1 MFYLSNFF
9 NWLNFQL
16 SSEFGTLLDILIWLP
31 IIGAFVVMMLF
42 NSDKRSLI
50 ARWVALIFAIVTFL
64 FSILL
69 YMNFN
74 AESDK
79 MQFLQNVNWIPL
91 LNAKY
96 ALGVDGISVLFIIL
110 TSFTTVIII
119 LGAWKTINVKVAQH
133 MTIFLMTCGITNGV
147 FAAMDSLLFYVFW
160 EASLIPMTL
169 AIGIWGGQNRVY
181 AAMKF
186 FLYAFFGS
194 VFMLVAILYLHVKTN
209 SFMIQDFYN
218 LNLPV
223 EVQWMLTLAFW
234 IAFAVKVPM
243 WPVHTWLPDAHTEAP
258 AGGSVVLAALML
270 KMGAYGF
277 IRFSLPMFPEIHMT
291 IDEFLI
297 ILSLIAIVYVGI
309 ASIVQKDAKRLIA
322 YSSISHMGIV
332 TLGIFSVFLI
342 FVKTGH
348 SDSALL
354 GVQGAVFQMIAHA
367 FSSGGLFIGVSFLS
381 ARMKTRMIDEYQ
393 GVAFSMPI
401 FAAFFML
408 FCMANV
414 GLPGTSG
421 FVGEFLV
428 ILGVFKASPLLAL
441 IAGLTL
447 ILAPAYTLWMY
458 KRVIF
463 GKVRNPKIAAM
474 KDISGVEI
482 LVFVLLAIPTI
493 WFGIYPEPILHLSQA
508 ASNGFIQ
515 YLNIH

>member
-1 MFYLSNFF
+1 MLYLTNFYDWLLLELSAAH
-9 NWLNFQL
+9 
-16 SSEFGTLLDILIWLP
+16 GTLLDILIWLP
-31 IIGAFVVMMLF
+31 IVGSFFVMILF
-42 NSDKRSLI
+42 NDDKKALT
-50 ARWVALIFAIVTFL
+50 ARWVALVIAIITFL
-64 FSILL
+64 FSLLL
-69 YMNFN
+69 YANFN
-74 AESDK
+74 ALSDK
-79 MQFLQNVNWIPL
+79 MQFLQVVNWIPII
-91 LNAKY
+91 NAKY
-96 ALGVDGISVLFIIL
+96 ALGVDGISVLFIML

-119 LGAWKTINVKVAQH
+119 LGAWKTIHVKVSQH
-133 MTIFLMTCGITNGV
+133 MSIFLMTCGITNGV
-147 FAAMDSLLFYVFW
+147 FSAMDSLLFYVFW

-194 VFMLVAILYLHVKTN
+194 VFMLIAILYLYSETG

-218 LNLPV
+218 LRLPV
-223 EVQWMLTLAFW
+223 EVQWLLTLSFW

-277 IRFSLPMFPEIHMT
+277 IRFSLPMFPEIHMS

-297 ILSLIAIVYVGI
+297 GLSLIAIVYVGI

-342 FVKTGH
+342 FARTGH
-348 SDSALL
+348 TDSALL

-367 FSSGGLFIGVSFLS
+367 FSSGGLFIGISFLS
-381 ARMKTRMIDEYQ
+381 ARMKTRMIDDYQ

-408 FCMANV
+408 FCLANV

-441 IAGLTL
+441 LAGLTL

-463 GKVRNPKIAAM
+463 GKVKNEKIQAL

-515 YLNIH
+515 YLNIQ

>member
-1 MFYLSNFF
+1 MSELF
-9 NWLNFQL
+9 
-16 SSEFGTLLDILIWLP
+16 SSQYGTLLNILIWFP
-31 IIGAFVVMMLF
+31 IFGSFVVMLLF
-42 NSDKRSLI
+42 NQDKHASK
-50 ARWVALIFAIVTFL
+50 ARWVALGFAVIT
-64 FSILL
+64 LL
-69 YMNFN
+69 LCIPFYLHFN
-74 AESDK
+74 ADSDK
-79 MQFLQNVNWIPL
+79 MQYLQSLNWIPL
-91 LNAKY
+91 INAKY
-96 ALGVDGISVLFIIL
+96 AIGVDGISVLFIIL
-110 TSFTTVIII
+110 TSFTTVIIV

-133 MTIFLMTCGITNGV
+133 MAIFLMTCGITNGV
-147 FAAMDSLLFYVFW
+147 FAATDSLLFYVFW

-194 VFMLVAILYLHVKTN
+194 IFMLIAILYLHYVTG
-209 SFMIQDFYN
+209 SFMIADFYN
-218 LNLPV
+218 LHLPI
-223 EVQWMLTLAFW
+223 EAQWLLTAAFWLAFA
-234 IAFAVKVPM
+234 IKIPM

-277 IRFSLPMFPEIHMT
+277 IRFSLPMFPEIHMS
-291 IDEFLI
+291 IDEVLI
-297 ILSLIAIVYVGI
+297 ILSIIAIVYVGI
-309 ASIVQKDAKRLIA
+309 ASIAQKDAKRLIA

-342 FVKTGH
+342 FAKTGH
-348 SDSALL
+348 TDSALL

-381 ARMKTRMIDEYQ
+381 ARMKTRMIDDYQ
-393 GVAFSMPI
+393 GVASKMPI

-441 IAGLTL
+441 LAGLTL
-447 ILAPAYTLWMY
+447 ILAPGYTLWMY
-458 KRVIF
+458 KRMIF
-463 GKVRNPKIAAM
+463 GKVKNKAVEALT
-474 KDISGVEI
+474 DISGVEI
-482 LVFVLLAIPTI
+482 LVFVLLAIPI
-493 WFGIYPEPILHLSQA
+493 IYFGLYPEPILHLSQA

-515 YLNIH
+515 YLNMH